1 MQAIIFSLHTQQ
13 PLLATSFQG
22 DPNSDVSYSFIAGSM
37 IRGAIIGRYM
47 KQRQI
52 SDLDLNNYEVK
63 RLFFDSSKT
72 QYLNAYLISH
82 EGKRTL
88 PVPRSWFKDKDARI
102 DENSRQIK
110 IYDLSIE
117 QDKDQL
123 EAPKFIGEKYFFKK
137 GESIIL
143 YEEKRRINIHNQRD
157 RQKGRS
163 TQTKINEITKQSE
176 GEGKIFRYEAIDAG
190 QKFQAVILCSNDTDA
205 EIINNLLNS
214 SLNIW
219 IGGSQSA
226 GYGHIKIENLKLTSN
241 WNEIDIS
248 SVDRIEHD
256 NFTVTLLSDLILRD
270 EWGQYSVIP
279 PSHTNKNP
287 TPLTQ
292 ELEKLL
298 NTKLKPKYSYASSN
312 IVGGFNKK
320 WGLPLPQVP
329 VLSAGSVF
337 IFENIDNITPEQ
349 IQQLE
354 NQGIGERR
362 NEGFG
367 RIAINWLYQQ
377 DFSGKYPD
385 KKTSEQAAL
394 KNDLSRN
401 IARKMADRLL
411 EQKLEQTLLK
421 QIGNENSKIQ
431 GNITNSQLSRLQL
444 VARQALSTGDCNMV
458 LSLLDNLPTNA
469 KKQLD
474 KAFIDNIPLRKKL
487 EEWLKNP
494 GVWIPN
500 QHYLTVTVA
509 GIERRITDEIARE
522 NKLLEK
528 YTLQLIIA
536 LAKKA
541 IKEKN

>member
-1 MQAIIFSLHTQQ
+1 MKAIIFSLHTQQ

-22 DPNSDVSYSFIAGSM
+22 DPNSDVSYSFIPGSM
-37 IRGAIIGRYM
+37 IRGAIIGCYM

-52 SDLDLNNYEVK
+52 SDFDLSNDEVK

-72 QYLNAYLISH
+72 QYLNTYLLSH

-88 PVPRSWFKDKDARI
+88 PVPRCLFKDKDLELNRVYNWSA
-102 DENSRQIK
+102 
-110 IYDLSIE
+110 E
-117 QDKDQL
+117 QDQDELKT
-123 EAPKFIGEKYFFKK
+123 PKFIGEQYFIKK
-137 GESIIL
+137 GDSIIL

-163 TQTKINEITKQSE
+163 TQIKINEITKKTKS
-176 GEGKIFRYEAIDAG
+176 EGKIFRYEAIDAG
-190 QKFQAVILCSNDTDA
+190 QKFQAVILCSNDSDTQ
-205 EIINNLLNS
+205 IINNLLNL

-219 IGGSQSA
+219 LGGSQSA
-226 GYGHIKIENLKLTSN
+226 SYGHTKIEDLKLVNN
-241 WNEIDIS
+241 WNEIEIPAS
-248 SVDRIEHD
+248 DRIESD
-256 NFTVTLLSDLILRD
+256 NLTVTLLSDLILRD

-279 PSHTNKNP
+279 PSHTNKIP
-287 TPLTQ
+287 VPLTQ
-292 ELEKLL
+292 ELEKAL
-298 NTKLKPKYSYASSN
+298 NTKLKPKCSYASSN

-337 IFENIDNITPEQ
+337 VFETVDITPEQ

-367 RIAINWLYQQ
+367 RIAINWLTKEYFDLRESQQ
-377 DFSGKYPD
+377 KPSKQPVL
-385 KKTSEQAAL
+385 E
-394 KNDLSRN
+394 NEISRN
-401 IARKMADRLL
+401 LASKMADRLL
-411 EQKLEQTLLK
+411 ERKLEQTLLK
-421 QIGNENSKIQ
+421 QIGNENFKIQ
-431 GNITNSQLSRLQL
+431 GNISNSQLSRIQL
-444 VARQALSTGDCNMV
+444 VARQALSNGDCNMV

-474 KAFIDNIPLRKKL
+474 KAFINNIPLRKKL

-494 GVWIPN
+494 GIWIPN
-500 QHYLTVTVA
+500 QHHLTVTVA

-536 LAKKA
+536 LSKKA
-541 IKEKN
+541 VKEKK

>member
-1 MQAIIFSLHTQQ
+1 MKAIIFSLHTQQ

-22 DPNSDVSYSFIAGSM
+22 DPNSDVSYSFIPGSM

-52 SDLDLNNYEVK
+52 SDLDLSNDEVK

-72 QYLNAYLISH
+72 QYLNAYLLSQ

-88 PVPRSWFKDKDARI
+88 PIPRSWFKDKYARI
-102 DENSRQIK
+102 NENSRQIK

-123 EAPKFIGEKYFFKK
+123 EAPKFIGEQYFIKK

-143 YEEKRRINIHNQRD
+143 FEEKRRINIHNKRD

-163 TQTKINEITKQSE
+163 TQPKINRTTQQRE
-176 GEGKIFRYEAIDAG
+176 GEGEIFRYEAIDAG
-190 QKFQAVILCSNDTDA
+190 QKFQAVILCSNDPDA
-205 EIINNLLNS
+205 QIINILLNS

-219 IGGSQSA
+219 LGGSQSA
-226 GYGHIKIENLKLTSN
+226 GYGHTKIEDVKLVNN
-241 WNEIDIS
+241 WNEIDIPAS
-248 SVDRIEHD
+248 YRTEHD

-279 PSHTNKNP
+279 PSNTNKTP
-287 TPLTQ
+287 APLTQ
-292 ELEKLL
+292 ELEKILK
-298 NTKLKPKYSYASSN
+298 TKLVPKHSYASSN
-312 IVGGFNKK
+312 IVGGFNRK

-337 IFENIDNITPEQ
+337 VFDNIDITPEQ

-367 RIAINWLYQQ
+367 RIGINWLTEEYFDLRKPQQ
-377 DFSGKYPD
+377 
-385 KKTSEQAAL
+385 KTSKQPAL
-394 KNDLSRN
+394 ENEISRN
-401 IARKMADRLL
+401 LAHKMADRLL
-411 EQKLEQTLLK
+411 EQRLEQVFLK
-421 QIGNENSKIQ
+421 EIGRLKIE
-431 GNITNSQLSRLQL
+431 GNISNSQLSRLQL

-469 KKQLD
+469 SKQLN
-474 KAFIDNIPLRKKL
+474 KASINNVTLRQQL

-500 QHYLTVTVA
+500 QHNLTFTVA
-509 GIERRITDEIARE
+509 GIERKVTDKIARE

-536 LAKKA
+536 VAKKA
-541 IKEKN
+541 IKEKK

>member
-1 MQAIIFSLHTQQ
+1 MKAIIFSLHTQQ

-22 DPNSDVSYSFIAGSM
+22 DPNSDVSYSFIPGSM

-52 SDLDLNNYEVK
+52 SDLDLSNDEVK
-63 RLFFDSSKT
+63 RLFFDPSKT
-72 QYLNAYLISH
+72 QYLNAYLLSH

-88 PVPRSWFKDKDARI
+88 PVPRCLFKDKDLELNRVYNWSA
-102 DENSRQIK
+102 
-110 IYDLSIE
+110 E
-117 QDKDQL
+117 QDQDELKT
-123 EAPKFIGEKYFFKK
+123 PKFIGEQYFMKK

-157 RQKGRS
+157 RQKGCS
-163 TQTKINEITKQSE
+163 TQTKINEITQQSQ
-176 GEGKIFRYEAIDAG
+176 GEGKIFRYEAINAG
-190 QKFQAVILCSNDTDA
+190 QKFQAVILFSNDTDA
-205 EIINNLLNS
+205 EIINKLLNS

-219 IGGSQSA
+219 MGGSQSA
-226 GYGHIKIENLKLTSN
+226 GYGHIKIENLELINN

-248 SVDRIEHD
+248 AIDRIEHD

-298 NTKLKPKYSYASSN
+298 NTKLKPKCSYTSSN

-337 IFENIDNITPEQ
+337 VFENVDITPEQ

-354 NQGIGERR
+354 TQGIGERK

-367 RIAINWLYQQ
+367 RIAINWLTEEY
-377 DFSGKYPD
+377 F
-385 KKTSEQAAL
+385 
-394 KNDLSRN
+394 DLSKPKQKLSQQPVLENQISRN
-401 IARKMADRLL
+401 LAKKMAERLL
-411 EQKLEQTLLK
+411 RQKLEQVLQNKLGY
-421 QIGNENSKIQ
+421 IKIE
-431 GNITNSQLSRLQL
+431 GNISNSQLSRVQL
-444 VARQALSTGDCNMV
+444 VARQALSTGDCNMI

-469 KKQLD
+469 KNQFD
-474 KAFIDNIPLRKKL
+474 KAFINNTTLRKQL
-487 EEWLKNP
+487 EKWLNNP
-494 GVWIPN
+494 GDWIPN
-500 QHYLTVTVA
+500 QHNITVTVA
-509 GIERRITDEIARE
+509 GIERKVTDEIARE

-528 YTLQLIIA
+528 CTLELIIA
-536 LAKKA
+536 VAKKA
-541 IKEKN
+541 IKEKK

>member
-1 MQAIIFSLHTQQ
+1 MKAIIFSLHTQQ

-22 DPNSDVSYSFIAGSM
+22 DPNSDVSYSFIPGSM

-52 SDLDLNNYEVK
+52 SDLDLSNDEVT
-63 RLFFDSSKT
+63 RLFFDSSNT

-82 EGKRTL
+82 VGKRTL
-88 PVPRSWFKDKDARI
+88 PVPRSWFKDKDTRI

-163 TQTKINEITKQSE
+163 TQTKINEITQQSQGE
-176 GEGKIFRYEAIDAG
+176 GEIFRYEAIDAG
-190 QKFQAVILCSNDTDA
+190 QKLQAVILCSNDTDA
-205 EIINNLLNS
+205 EIINKLLNS

-219 IGGSQSA
+219 MGGSQSA
-226 GYGHIKIENLKLTSN
+226 GYGHIKIENLELIDN

-248 SVDRIEHD
+248 AIGRIEHD

-298 NTKLKPKYSYASSN
+298 NTKLKPKCSYTSSN

-320 WGLPLPQVP
+320 WGIPLPQVP

-337 IFENIDNITPEQ
+337 VFENIDDITPEQ

-367 RIAINWLYQQ
+367 RIAINWLTEEYFYLKKPQQ
-377 DFSGKYPD
+377 KPFQQPIL
-385 KKTSEQAAL
+385 E
-394 KNDLSRN
+394 NEFSRN
-401 IARKMADRLL
+401 LAQKMAERLL
-411 EQKLEQTLLK
+411 AQKLEQVVLK
-421 QIGNENSKIQ
+421 ETGRLKIE

-474 KAFIDNIPLRKKL
+474 KAFINNISLRKKL

-541 IKEKN
+541 IKEKD